1 MNKNSTGKLRNPFT
15 ALKNRNYLIYWI
27 CLCFSMV
34 GTWMQNIAQPW
45 LVYKL
50 TGSPFLLGLTGALQY
65 TPVLLFSLYAGAVID
80 RFPKKKLIL
89 ITQFASFV
97 VTLVPAILI
106 WTDHIRYQYILICA
120 ALLGLI
126 NTFDIPAR
134 HTFVTEIVGP
144 AYTRNAVALNSVVF
158 NSARVVGPALAG
170 LIMGAWGTGFCYFLN
185 SLSFLVLFTG
195 VFFVKQVV
203 SAEADSEDKQ
213 HIFKDI
219 RDGLVYLGR
228 EPLLLETILLVIIVA
243 TFAMNMGVLIP
254 VFTKSII
261 RGNESTFGLI
271 MSCMGVG
278 SLCAALLV
286 AATSHSTISK
296 WNLWLPPPLMGIVV
310 IIMGFS
316 NSILALAALIFLTGF
331 LFVSFSSNSN
341 STIQITSSDRF
352 RGRVMSI
359 YTLVFA
365 GSTPIG
371 NLYAGFFA
379 DRYGPRAGFL
389 ACGVVILLLYIVLCF
404 FSLQIQRKRNKR
416 VKK

>member
-1 MNKNSTGKLRNPFT
+1 MNKQPSGKLANPFT

-27 CLCFSMV
+27 CICFSMV

-65 TPVLLFSLYAGAVID
+65 TPVLIFSLYAGAVID

-106 WTDHIRYQYILICA
+106 WTGHIRYEYILACA
-120 ALLGLI
+120 AILGLI
-126 NTFDIPAR
+126 NTFDMPAR

-144 AYTRNAVALNSVVF
+144 RYIRNAIALNSVVF

-170 LIMGAWGTGFCYFLN
+170 LIMGAWGVAFCYFLN

-195 VFFVKQVV
+195 IFFVKQIVAV
-203 SAEADSEDKQ
+203 PVDFGSRQ
-213 HIFKDI
+213 HIFDDI
-219 RDGLVYLGR
+219 KDGLVYLGMK
-228 EPLLLETILLVIIVA
+228 PMLLETILLVTVVA
-243 TFAMNMGVLIP
+243 TFAMNMGVLVP
-254 VFTKSII
+254 VYTKSII
-261 RGNESTFGLI
+261 GGNESTFGLI
-271 MSCMGVG
+271 MSFMGGG

-286 AATSHSTISK
+286 AATSHTTLSK
-296 WNLWLPPPLMGIVV
+296 WSLWIPPPLMGLV
-310 IIMGFS
+310 IITMGFS
-316 NSILALAALIFLTGF
+316 NSFLAMAVLIFLTGF

-341 STIQITSSDRF
+341 STIQMTSSDKF

-379 DRYGPRAGFL
+379 DRFGPRSGFL
-389 ACGVVILLLYIVLCF
+389 ACGIVILVLYIVLCF
-404 FSLQIQRKRNKR
+404 FRFVYNSKSKNRG
-416 VKK
+416 V

>member
-1 MNKNSTGKLRNPFT
+1 M
-15 ALKNRNYLIYWI
+15 
-27 CLCFSMV
+27 
-34 GTWMQNIAQPW
+34 
-45 LVYKL
+45 
-50 TGSPFLLGLTGALQY
+50 
-65 TPVLLFSLYAGAVID
+65 LFSLYAGAVID

-106 WTDHIRYQYILICA
+106 WTGHIRYEYILISA
-120 ALLGLI
+120 GLLGLI
-126 NTFDIPAR
+126 NTFDMPAR

-144 AYTRNAVALNSVVF
+144 AYIRNAIGLNSVVF

-170 LIMGAWGTGFCYFLN
+170 LIMAAWGTGFCYFLN

-195 VFFVKQVV
+195 IFFVKQVV
-203 SAEADSEDKQ
+203 SVKLDFENRQ
-213 HIFKDI
+213 HITKDI
-219 RDGLVYLGR
+219 RDGLVYLVKQ
-228 EPLLLETILLVIIVA
+228 PVLLETILLVTVVA

-254 VFTKSII
+254 VFTKKII
-261 RGNESTFGLI
+261 CGSESTFGLI
-271 MSCMGVG
+271 MSFMGAG

-286 AATSHSTISK
+286 AATSHTALSK
-296 WNLWLPPPLMGIVV
+296 WNLWIPPPLMGIVV

-316 NSILALAALIFLTGF
+316 NSFLSIAILIFLTGF

-341 STIQITSSDRF
+341 STIQMTSSDRF

-379 DRYGPRAGFL
+379 DRFGPRAGFL
-389 ACGVVILLLYIVLCF
+389 ACGIMILLLYVVLWLF
-404 FSLQIQRKRNKR
+404 RFVLSS
-416 VKK
+416 KK

>member
-65 TPVLLFSLYAGAVID
+65 APVLLFSLYAGAVID

-195 VFFVKQVV
+195 ILFVKQVV
-203 SAEADSEDKQ
+203 SIMVDSENKQ

-219 RDGLVYLGR
+219 RDGLVYLGK
-228 EPLLLETILLVIIVA
+228 EPLLLETILLVTIVA
-243 TFAMNMGVLIP
+243 TFAMNMSVLVP

-261 RGNESTFGLI
+261 GGNESSFGLI
-271 MSCMGVG
+271 MSCMGIG

-286 AATSHSTISK
+286 AATSHTTISK

-316 NSILALAALIFLTGF
+316 NSFLVMAILIFLTGF

-379 DRYGPRAGFL
+379 DRFGPRAGFL
-389 ACGVVILLLYIVLCF
+389 ACGSVILLLYLVLWF
-404 FSLQIQRKRNKR
+404 FRFSLSANEIRE
-416 VKK
+416 